1 MSTHRFVAVLVL
13 VAIAVTTRFASAQAG
28 AGTDVPPLAAF
39 SSGSSELRDVID
51 RYSSDR
57 NALSRSYPVRLS
69 ASRYERLMRFDNEWV
84 AALLA
89 MDFDGLSHDG
99 QIDWILLHNDLQ
111 RNLRQL
117 AIRKGYAD
125 EAEKLMPFA
134 PTIIALAENRRE
146 MRREDGDLAAATL
159 TELNAQIKDVRKR
172 LEAGLKGG
180 EGRKPED
187 GDRGAKPQATSRPQ
201 AGGPQ
206 AASAPGAQ
214 TSPDQTNGR
223 QIRPDEV
230 AASQPDPIRVERK
243 VVANRAARMV
253 RDLRNSLRDW
263 YEFHNGY
270 DPLFT
275 WWMAEPYKQVD
286 KTLDEYARFLRVQVV
301 GVAEDDDKTIIG
313 DPIGREALL
322 SELQFEMIPYTPEEL
337 IEIANIQFRWC
348 QVEMLKASNELGF
361 GDDWRQA
368 LESVKRRH
376 VQPGE
381 QPAMVKA
388 LALEAIKFLDDHDL
402 VTVPP
407 LCREI
412 WRMDMMSPQQQMMSP
427 FFLGGEVIQVA
438 FPTDAM
444 SHEAKQMTLR
454 GNNRHFA
461 HATVFHELIPGHHLQ
476 GFMTERYRQYRQLF
490 DTPFWVEGWALYW
503 EMLMWDQGFHTTAE
517 DRAGALF
524 WRMHRCARIIF
535 SLSFHLDRMS
545 PQECVDFLV
554 DNVGHERANAE
565 AEVRRSFEGDYGPLY
580 QVAYM
585 LGGLQLRALH
595 QELVDSGKLTNRQ
608 FHDAILRENSIPIE
622 MVRAILT
629 NQNMSKDFVT
639 TWRFADEP

>member
-1 MSTHRFVAVLVL
+1 MSTHRRSISVLFLFTV
-13 VAIAVTTRFASAQAG
+13 VFTVRFAGAQTAAG
-28 AGTDVPPLAAF
+28 AHDDVPALASY
-39 SSGSSELRDVID
+39 SSGPSELRDVIERYNAD
-51 RYSSDR
+51 RD
-57 NALSRSYPVRLS
+57 ALSRSYPVRLS
-69 ASRYERLMRFDNEWV
+69 PARYQRLSSFNAEWL

-99 QIDWILLHNDLQ
+99 QIDWLLLRNYVQ
-111 RNLRQL
+111 RDLRQL
-117 AIRKGYAD
+117 AIRKGYAE
-125 EAEKLMPFA
+125 EAAALMPFA
-134 PTIIALAENRRE
+134 ATIIELAENRRQ
-146 MRREDGDLAAATL
+146 MKREDGEQAAASL
-159 TELNAQIKDVRKR
+159 TELNTRIKDVRKQV
-172 LEAGLKGG
+172 EAGLK
-180 EGRKPED
+180 KSD
-187 GDRGAKPQATSRPQ
+187 DAKPQATSEPMENT
-201 AGGPQ
+201 
-206 AASAPGAQ
+206 ASAP
-214 TSPDQTNGR
+214 
-223 QIRPDEV
+223 
-230 AASQPDPIRVERK
+230 ASQPEPIRVEKK

-253 RDLRNSLRDW
+253 RELRNSLRDW

-270 DPLFT
+270 DPIFT

-286 KTLDEYARFLRVQVV
+286 KTLDDYAKFLRVQVV

-313 DPIGREALL
+313 DPIGRDALL

-337 IEIANIQFRWC
+337 IDIANTQFRWC
-348 QVEMLKASNELGF
+348 QQEMLKASNELGY
-361 GDDWRQA
+361 GDDWKKA
-368 LESVKRRH
+368 LEHVKQNH

-381 QPAMVKA
+381 QPEMVKA
-388 LALEAIKFLDDHDL
+388 LAEEAIKFLDDHDL

-412 WRMDMMSPQQQMMSP
+412 WRMDMMGPQQQKMSP

-444 SHEAKQMTLR
+444 SHEDKQMTLR

-476 GFMTERYRQYRQLF
+476 GFMTERYRHYRQLF
-490 DTPFWVEGWALYW
+490 DTPFWIEGWALYW
-503 EMLMWDQGFHTTAE
+503 EMLMWDQGFQKSAE
-517 DRAGALF
+517 DRIGALF

-535 SLSFHLDRMS
+535 SLSFHLERMS

-585 LGGLQLRALH
+585 MGGLQIRALH
-595 QELVDSGKLTNRQ
+595 HELVDSGTLTNRQ
-608 FHDAILRENSIPIE
+608 FHDAILRENAIPIE

-629 NQNMSKDFVT
+629 NQKVSKDFVT
-639 TWRFADEP
+639 SWRFVEE